1 MTTYRYVWSR
11 TGFSPDLEKVVPSY
25 PQSKV
30 TNISVNKQDNGDL
43 NGLIYF
49 LTEDDFIRI
58 KEFYKKEYEHTDVVI
73 DDEEDLSL
81 VLKKNSQ
88 KIRIYQSNEEWEYN
102 KIAIQFMEA

>member
-1 MTTYRYVWSR
+1 M
-11 TGFSPDLEKVVPSY
+11 PSY

-88 KIRIYQSNEEWEYN
+88 KIRIYQSNEE
-102 KIAIQFMEA
+102 